1 MLADILLKTN
11 KLLPVHKA
19 VNKENVKGLLFF
31 DVFICILCV
40 YLIYNVR
47 IMSVLHLY
55 N

>member
-19 VNKENVKGLLFF
+19 VNKEYVKRLLFF
-31 DVFICILCV
+31 DIFICILRV
-40 YLIYNVR
+40 YLIYNTH

>member
-11 KLLPVHKA
+11 KLIPVHKA
-19 VNKENVKGLLFF
+19 VNKENVKGCSF
-31 DVFICILCV
+31 DIFICILRV